1 MLPLDCALYFI
12 LVLFYQ
18 IADVLYWLQA
28 YVYIWQKNTV
38 CLIIKKHKKDK
49 KFEKMQKKEKES
61 IVGKSVIYILKLHA
75 QGWESHI

>member
-1 MLPLDCALYFI
+1 MLPLDCAPLFH

-18 IADVLYWLQA
+18 RADVLYWLQA
-28 YVYIWQKNTV
+28 YVYIWQKNIV

-49 KFEKMQKKEKES
+49 KLQKMQKKEKED
-61 IVGKSVIYILKLHA
+61 IEKSVIYILKLHA